1 MHQDP
6 QNGGCPIGWAHI
18 THLNS
23 SQPAFMKNTCQGKLN
38 VYQLQSSNSTLA
50 NFSLPLEN
58 RNFSPCKEIPH
69 FLDNCSQC
77 LHYLFKALENPC
89 LPQIPGEEDSTSCE
103 PMYSLIHGLFSLK

>member
-38 VYQLQSSNSTLA
+38 VYPPTQLWLT
-50 NFSLPLEN
+50 SL
-58 RNFSPCKEIPH
+58 
-69 FLDNCSQC
+69 FL
-77 LHYLFKALENPC
+77 LKIE
-89 LPQIPGEEDSTSCE
+89 TSVLVKKSLTSWTIVPSVCIT
-103 PMYSLIHGLFSLK
+103 YSKL